1 MMMQEAVIQ
10 KLLLFFESMG
20 NFLNP
25 FFFFSFPTKQM
36 LNDLNHDLKTRSQ
49 NFISDE
55 TRFESHKLP
64 FRAPSYSSCY
74 AFSFLLRAFQENDRW
89 AEENADFEI
98 LLAIRNCSSPF
109 LSFSSCCSD
118 VRALFLPIISDS
130 RARSLGKND
139 LHTTSAISLA

>member
-1 MMMQEAVIQ
+1 MHLILGALNLNAQ
-10 KLLLFFESMG
+10 KCEEFLLLKSREKKV
-20 NFLNP
+20 LEEIR
-25 FFFFSFPTKQM
+25 TKGEA
-36 LNDLNHDLKTRSQ
+36 SE
-49 NFISDE
+49 E
-55 TRFESHKLP
+55 TIDSYVESHKVS
-64 FRAPSYSSCY
+64 FD
-74 AFSFLLRAFQENDRW
+74 AFSFLLRASQENDRW